1 MYCEMCGTRVDDD
14 SVFCE
19 NCGTRIGSSRVR
31 SKAARYVNI
40 GSGQSLHRRNS

>member
-19 NCGTRIGSSRVR
+19 NCGTRIEETQGENPETADDLEELMNMDKGSE
-31 SKAARYVNI
+31 
-40 GSGQSLHRRNS
+40 